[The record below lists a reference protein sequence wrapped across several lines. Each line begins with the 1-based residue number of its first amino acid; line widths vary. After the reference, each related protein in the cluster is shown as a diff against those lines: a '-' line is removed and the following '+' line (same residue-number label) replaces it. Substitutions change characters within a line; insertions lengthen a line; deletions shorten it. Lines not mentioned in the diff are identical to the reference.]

1 MSAIVPVLGRSEHR
15 LAAIRYV
22 EGLLMEGQLKSI
34 EPLATR
40 LGVDGQSLQQFVA
53 DSPWDECK
61 VWNQIRREVIGHLE
75 PFESW
80 IVDETGWLKQG
91 EHSVGVAWQYWGGGG
106 KQSSCQV
113 NLALAGSEGGVA
125 GPVRTRLVF
134 APGWVVGSRGG

>member
-1 MSAIVPVLGRSEHR
+1 
-15 LAAIRYV
+15 
-22 EGLLMEGQLKSI
+22 MEGQRKSI

-80 IVDETGWLKQG
+80 IGDETGWLKQG
-91 EHSVGVAWQYWGGGG
+91 EHSVGVAWQYCGRGR
-106 KQSSCQV
+106 KPPACQGI
-113 NLALAGSEGGVA
+113 LRRAALAGAARSLRA
-125 GPVRTRLVF
+125 
-134 APGWVVGSRGG
+134 RGC